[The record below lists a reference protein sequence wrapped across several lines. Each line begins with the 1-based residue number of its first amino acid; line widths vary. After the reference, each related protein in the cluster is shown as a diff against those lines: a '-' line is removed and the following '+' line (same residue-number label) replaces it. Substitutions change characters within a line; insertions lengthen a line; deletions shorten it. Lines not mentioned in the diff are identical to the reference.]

1 MAATMKGA
9 DAAPPP
15 SLDDLAAKV
24 QSAADSVQRARAAL
38 ATDKQQRTGS
48 LVARLVDALTSTAP
62 EKVLI
67 EAEASLGVARE
78 RGWAAA
84 RAWIVATATR
94 RLFAQPAEAQRHRE
108 QTLRL
113 ARVRRR
119 AEHAQRWQRLAREAE
134 DSLSSARDAC
144 SSASDAETLD
154 LFTKSKAV
162 SVLSSLDTAD
172 ASAAINRARRA
183 VQALAQALPKRT
195 EQPDIERP
203 DDLLDLVVDLTTD
216 LPFDL
221 TSLFAIDALDTAEI
235 QCTRAAEQLRPLG
248 LRLARLAADTKAKAE
263 QEAAALHGIEAPYLQ
278 AAAAEVPALLR
289 VPAPAGLAS

>member
-9 DAAPPP
+9 DAAPAP

-162 SVLSSLDTAD
+162 SVLSSLGTAD

-183 VQALAQALPKRT
+183 VHALADALPKRT

-221 TSLFAIDALDTAEI
+221 TSLFTIDALDTAEI
-235 QCTRAAEQLRPLG
+235 QCTRAAEQLRPLV